1 MSSTCRFDGIFR
13 AVASNVDAAT
23 IEMCEHMLSIV
34 HELPKKYALALR
46 AKAGSVVTRTQ
57 FCDFCNQMEANR
69 AQFAAAPRCPTC
81 GAATFPDGSGEFEC
95 EAFAGFCG
103 TFASAVDAMHPHE
116 LVALDAIY
124 PAIVSCLLH
133 QFGLQSFE
141 KEESYGV
148 VRAACAQAKATLL
161 QNQRT
166 FRIEPPVRPSDRMRV
181 LLLCL
186 KDRFPQ
192 GVGRHIFSFLRLKRE
207 AYEHVRAVDAHAAFL
222 SAWADFFD

>member
-1 MSSTCRFDGIFR
+1 MLVLFNKDVFIYNIRVYTTIVYTCFILSKAFELAFEIAIFIYCAEMSSTCRFDGIFR

-69 AQFAAAPRCPTC
+69 AQSAAAPRCPTC

-103 TFASAVDAMHPHE
+103 TFASAVDAMHPQPCSGCD
-116 LVALDAIY
+116 LSRRQAACCAIW
-124 PAIVSCLLH
+124 PAIL
-133 QFGLQSFE
+133 
-141 KEESYGV
+141 
-148 VRAACAQAKATLL
+148 
-161 QNQRT
+161 
-166 FRIEPPVRPSDRMRV
+166 
-181 LLLCL
+181 
-186 KDRFPQ
+186 
-192 GVGRHIFSFLRLKRE
+192 
-207 AYEHVRAVDAHAAFL
+207 
-222 SAWADFFD
+222 